1 MHQNSNGNYSGS
13 RLGWLSSSLLI
24 SVFPIL
30 FLQQTL
36 NSLCNKRGK
45 AHYNHPEGLKTNA
58 EELVNNSAS
67 NAEYYP
73 ASTIRSAVSTISTIR
88 SAGKL
93 FNKHDTL
100 IDNSQTGYIAWSRN
114 V

>member
-58 EELVNNSAS
+58 EELVN
-67 NAEYYP
+67 
-73 ASTIRSAVSTISTIR
+73 
-88 SAGKL
+88 KL
-93 FNKHDTL
+93 CFKCRVL
-100 IDNSQTGYIAWSRN
+100 SRKYHQICRKYHKYHQICRQ
-114 V
+114 VI